1 MSAPQARAAVWPAL
15 LADAAALACAVAV
28 IFGVALEMPAAE
40 RTAAAMP
47 ESPAP
52 R

>member
-1 MSAPQARAAVWPAL
+1 VSAPQPRAAAWPAL

-40 RTAAAMP
+40 RSAGVAP
-47 ESPAP
+47 ESSAP